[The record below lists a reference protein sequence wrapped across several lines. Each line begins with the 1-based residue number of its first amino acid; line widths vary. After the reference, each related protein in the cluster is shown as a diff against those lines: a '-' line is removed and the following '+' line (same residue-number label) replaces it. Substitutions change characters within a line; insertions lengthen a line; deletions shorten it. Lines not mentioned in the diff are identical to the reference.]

1 MISTIE
7 LTVLALVAATVLCL
21 VFRRRLKY
29 ADSMVVRLEKLNQ
42 AIGDQSIYIRGLGR
56 ETLNLRRA
64 QKSKITIR
72 DRFHEKC
79 DEIRSLI
86 KSMTSVD
93 CRIHVFDDRKSK
105 NDLSWVV
112 VVNHQSFK
120 GDILP
125 ESRDR
130 LDRQWKVGYR
140 FIVWAP
146 NKERAQDKIE
156 QTYNQSA
163 GFNVTS
169 IDIHD
174 E

>member
-1 MISTIE
+1 MISTLE
-7 LTVLALVAATVLCL
+7 LTVLALVAATVLSL

-42 AIGDQSIYIRGLGR
+42 AVGDQSIYIRGLGR

-64 QKSKITIR
+64 QKSKIAIR

-79 DEIRSLI
+79 EEI
-86 KSMTSVD
+86 
-93 CRIHVFDDRKSK
+93 FDDRKSK

-156 QTYNQSA
+156 QTYNSSA